1 MIMLKIGY
9 MIIAGG
15 ILLAYASSAWFGWEL
30 ANAGS
35 NSRLGVPF
43 FYSGFRGGK

>member
-1 MIMLKIGY
+1 MLKTLY
-9 MIIAGG
+9 VIIAGG
-15 ILLAYASSAWFGWEL
+15 VLVFYAASAWFGWEI